1 MGLDG
6 KRFPIRKSVGSI
18 FGESVR
24 HMNGNIDREHSREYG
39 RSFPVSSALINATY
53 QVQSHA
59 QSVFGVVNTGPS
71 LLCGTTTKRMCRNW
85 AWLVWFCV
93 RRRSRA
99 AAPSN
104 FTTPSLPCVVCAHRV
119 VFFSVSLYVF
129 YIFCYKYARCEFDRL
144 NVDDQ
149 LGKLRETSSYHML
162 QFFVTNTS
170 AVKFD

>member
-1 MGLDG
+1 MTAWDGTERFLGGMGLDG

-99 AAPSN
+99 AGTIQLHNSQLAV
-104 FTTPSLPCVVCAHRV
+104 CCVCAQGC
-119 VFFSVSLYVF
+119 VFF
-129 YIFCYKYARCEFDRL
+129 
-144 NVDDQ
+144 
-149 LGKLRETSSYHML
+149 G
-162 QFFVTNTS
+162 FFVC
-170 AVKFD
+170 VLYILLQIRPL